1 MVVFDDGHVDGF
13 DECRAMSGDEIL
25 DKVSTAIRV
34 SVQRELPESLLR
46 EYSLV
51 ADLGIDSMSMAL
63 LGLALEDEF
72 HCPILLNDWIAQH
85 AHPESLTVGSLC
97 DYLHAVAA

>member
-1 MVVFDDGHVDGF
+1 
-13 DECRAMSGDEIL
+13 MSGNEVL
-25 DKVSTAIRV
+25 DRVSTAIQ
-34 SVQRELPESLLR
+34 SALQRELPESLLR
-46 EYSLV
+46 EHSLV
-51 ADLGIDSMSMAL
+51 ADLGVDSMSMAL

-85 AHPESLTVGSLC
+85 RNPESLTVGSLC

>member
-1 MVVFDDGHVDGF
+1 MPRDDV
-13 DECRAMSGDEIL
+13 L
-25 DKVSTAIRV
+25 DKVSTALRAALP
-34 SVQRELPESLLR
+34 RELPESLLR

-51 ADLGIDSMSMAL
+51 ADLGIDSMSMAM

-85 AHPESLTVGSLC
+85 GNPESLTVGSLC
-97 DYLHAVAA
+97 DYLDAVAA